1 MSDNE
6 SDNKA
11 VERVILQKGYTPAP
25 MKDQLAQDGFKPAA
39 GQLGSPPTQGSA
51 VSKPAQS
58 KQD

>member
-1 MSDNE
+1 MNDE
-6 SDNKA
+6 GSDNKA
-11 VERVILQKGYTPAP
+11 GERVLLRKGYTPAP

-39 GQLGSPPTQGSA
+39 GELGSPPTQGSA